1 MNTIRVIHI
10 ETATTTCSVAAGEN
24 GILRA
29 VRSVHDK
36 YKHAENLLRL
46 VEEILEEAG
55 WKYADLS
62 AIAVSAGPGSYTG
75 LRIGVSTA
83 KGLCYA
89 LDIPLIAVSTLYS
102 LASGFRRQFPDT
114 EALLCPML
122 DARRM
127 EVYTALFSK
136 NLERLK
142 PDAPLIVEGL
152 ESVPE
157 IIEQPIVFFGD
168 GAEKC
173 EVVLAHPNA
182 HFTES
187 IQISAEDMVQSAFD
201 AFHSHTS
208 DSYLIKDLAYFEP
221 EYLKPYQGK
230 PPEMSKK

>member
-1 MNTIRVIHI
+1 MNAIRIIHI

-24 GILRA
+24 GVLVAI
-29 VRSVHDK
+29 RSVHDG

-46 VEEILEEAG
+46 VEEVMQDAG
-55 WKYADLS
+55 WKYDELS

-89 LDIPLIAVSTLYS
+89 LDIPLIAISTLYS
-102 LASGFRRQFPDT
+102 LASGFRRKFPDSDI
-114 EALLCPML
+114 LLCPML

-136 NLERLK
+136 NLDRLK
-142 PDAPLIVEGL
+142 PDAPLIVETL
-152 ESVPE
+152 DSVPE
-157 IIEQPIVFFGD
+157 ILEQPIVFFGD

-182 HFTES
+182 TFNNS
-187 IQISAEDMVQSAFD
+187 ILISAEDMLQPAYDLYQNQNFV
-201 AFHSHTS
+201 
-208 DSYLIKDLAYFEP
+208 DLAYFEP

-230 PPEMSKK
+230 PPVMNKN

>member
-1 MNTIRVIHI
+1 VSVIRIIHI

-24 GILRA
+24 GVLLA
-29 VRSVHDK
+29 VRSVHDG

-46 VEEILEEAG
+46 VEEVMQEAG
-55 WKYADLS
+55 WKNDELS

-102 LASGFRRQFPDT
+102 LASGFRRKFPDSDM
-114 EALLCPML
+114 LLCPML

-136 NLERLK
+136 NLDRLK
-142 PDAPLIVEGL
+142 PDAPLIVETL

-157 IIEQPIVFFGD
+157 ILEQQIVFFGD
-168 GAEKC
+168 GAQKC

-182 HFTES
+182 TFNNS
-187 IQISAEDMVQSAFD
+187 IQISAEDMLQSAYDLYQTQTFV
-201 AFHSHTS
+201 
-208 DSYLIKDLAYFEP
+208 DLAYFEP

-230 PPEMSKK
+230 PPVMNR

>member
-1 MNTIRVIHI
+1 MSLIRIIHI

-24 GILRA
+24 GVLLA
-29 VRSVHDK
+29 VRSVHDG
-36 YKHAENLLRL
+36 YKHAENVLRL
-46 VEEILEEAG
+46 FEEVMQEAG
-55 WKYADLS
+55 WKNDELS

-102 LASGFRRQFPDT
+102 LASGFRRKFPDS
-114 EALLCPML
+114 EALICPML

-127 EVYTALFSK
+127 EVYSALFSK
-136 NLERLK
+136 NLDRLK

-152 ESVPE
+152 DSVPE
-157 IIEQPIVFFGD
+157 ILEQSIVFFGD

-182 HFTES
+182 SFNKS
-187 IQISAEDMVQSAFD
+187 IQISAEDMLQSAYDLYQTQTF
-201 AFHSHTS
+201 A
-208 DSYLIKDLAYFEP
+208 DLAYFEP

-230 PPEMSKK
+230 PPVMNKN

>member
-1 MNTIRVIHI
+1 MSVIRIIHI

-24 GILRA
+24 GVLVA
-29 VRSVHDK
+29 VRSVHDG

-46 VEEILEEAG
+46 FEEVMQDAG
-55 WKYADLS
+55 WENDELS

-102 LASGFRRQFPDT
+102 LASGFRRKFPDS
-114 EALLCPML
+114 EALICPML

-152 ESVPE
+152 DSVPE
-157 IIEQPIVFFGD
+157 ILEQPIVFFGD

-182 HFTES
+182 TFNNS
-187 IQISAEDMVQSAFD
+187 IQISAEDMVQSAF
-201 AFHSHTS
+201 ALYHTQTFE
-208 DSYLIKDLAYFEP
+208 DLAYFEP

-230 PPEMSKK
+230 PPVMNKN

>member
-1 MNTIRVIHI
+1 VSVIRIIHI

-24 GILRA
+24 GVLLA
-29 VRSVHDK
+29 VRSVHDG

-46 VEEILEEAG
+46 VEEVMQEAG
-55 WKYADLS
+55 WKNDELS

-102 LASGFRRQFPDT
+102 LASGFRRKFPDSDM
-114 EALLCPML
+114 LLCPML

-136 NLERLK
+136 NLDRLK

-157 IIEQPIVFFGD
+157 ILEQPTVFFGD

-182 HFTES
+182 SFNKS
-187 IQISAEDMVQSAFD
+187 IQISAEDMVQSAF
-201 AFHSHTS
+201 AL
-208 DSYLIKDLAYFEP
+208 YLTQTFEDLAYFEP

-230 PPEMSKK
+230 PPVMNK

>member
-1 MNTIRVIHI
+1 VSAIRIIHI
-10 ETATTTCSVAAGEN
+10 ETATTNCSVAAGEN
-24 GILRA
+24 GVLVA
-29 VRSVHDK
+29 VRSVHDG

-46 VEEILEEAG
+46 VEEVLKDAG
-55 WKYADLS
+55 WKNAELS

-102 LASGFRRQFPDT
+102 LASGFRRQFPDN

-157 IIEQPIVFFGD
+157 ILEQQIIFFGD

-173 EVVLAHPNA
+173 SEVLKHPHAKFIN
-182 HFTES
+182 S
-187 IQISAEDMVQSAFD
+187 IQISAENMVQSAID
-201 AFHSHTS
+201 LY
-208 DSYLIKDLAYFEP
+208 DSQTFEDLAYFEP

-230 PPEMSKK
+230 PPVMNKK

>member
-1 MNTIRVIHI
+1 MNAIRIIHI

-24 GILRA
+24 GVLVA
-29 VRSVHDK
+29 VRSVHDG

-46 VEEILEEAG
+46 VEEVMQEAG
-55 WKYADLS
+55 WKNDELS

-89 LDIPLIAVSTLYS
+89 LDIPLINVSTLYS
-102 LASGFRRQFPDT
+102 LASGFKRQFPDSDV
-114 EALLCPML
+114 LLCPML

-127 EVYTALFSK
+127 EVYTAVFSK
-136 NLERLK
+136 NLDRLK
-142 PDAPLIVEGL
+142 PDAPLIVDAL

-157 IIEQPIVFFGD
+157 ILEQPIVFFGD

-182 HFTES
+182 TFNNS
-187 IQISAEDMVQSAFD
+187 IQISAEDMLQSAFD
-201 AFHSHTS
+201 LYQTQTFV
-208 DSYLIKDLAYFEP
+208 DLAYFEP

-230 PPEMSKK
+230 LPVMNK

>member
-1 MNTIRVIHI
+1 MNAIRIIHI

-24 GILRA
+24 GVLVA
-29 VRSVHDK
+29 VRSVHDG
-36 YKHAENLLRL
+36 YKHAENLLRI
-46 VEEILEEAG
+46 VEEVMQEAG
-55 WKYADLS
+55 WKNDELS

-102 LASGFRRQFPDT
+102 LASGFLRQFPDSD
-114 EALLCPML
+114 ALICPML

-136 NLERLK
+136 NLDRLK
-142 PDAPLIVEGL
+142 PDTPLIVDAL

-157 IIEQPIVFFGD
+157 ILEQPIVFFGD

-182 HFTES
+182 NFNNS

-201 AFHSHTS
+201 
-208 DSYLIKDLAYFEP
+208 SYQTQTFVDLAYFEP

-230 PPEMSKK
+230 PPGMNK

>member
-1 MNTIRVIHI
+1 MNAIRIIHI

-24 GILRA
+24 GVLVA
-29 VRSVHDK
+29 VRSVHDG
-36 YKHAENLLRL
+36 YKHAENLLRI
-46 VEEILEEAG
+46 VEEVMQEAG
-55 WKYADLS
+55 WKNDELS

-102 LASGFRRQFPDT
+102 LASGFLRQFPDSD
-114 EALLCPML
+114 ALICPML

-136 NLERLK
+136 NLYRLK
-142 PDAPLIVEGL
+142 PDAPLIVDAL

-157 IIEQPIVFFGD
+157 ILEQPIVFFGD

-182 HFTES
+182 NFNNS

-201 AFHSHTS
+201 
-208 DSYLIKDLAYFEP
+208 SYQTQTFVDLAYFEP

-230 PPEMSKK
+230 PPGMNK

>member
-1 MNTIRVIHI
+1 VSVIRIIHI

-24 GILRA
+24 GVLVA
-29 VRSVHDK
+29 VRSVHDG
-36 YKHAENLLRL
+36 YKHAENVLRL
-46 VEEILEEAG
+46 VEEVMQEAG
-55 WKYADLS
+55 WKNDELS

-102 LASGFRRQFPDT
+102 LASGFRRKFPDS
-114 EALLCPML
+114 EALICPML

-136 NLERLK
+136 NLDRLK

-152 ESVPE
+152 DSVPE
-157 IIEQPIVFFGD
+157 ILEQSIVFFGD

-182 HFTES
+182 SFNKS
-187 IQISAEDMVQSAFD
+187 IQISAEDMVQSAF
-201 AFHSHTS
+201 AL
-208 DSYLIKDLAYFEP
+208 YLTQTFEDLAYFEP

-230 PPEMSKK
+230 PPVMNKN